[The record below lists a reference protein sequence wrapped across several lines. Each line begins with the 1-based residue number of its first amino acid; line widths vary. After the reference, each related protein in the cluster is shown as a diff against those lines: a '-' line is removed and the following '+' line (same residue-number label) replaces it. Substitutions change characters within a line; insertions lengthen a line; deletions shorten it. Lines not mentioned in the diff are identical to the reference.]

1 MTDSGGHIT
10 RRSNSNDDED
20 SDFDL
25 SDMEDDFDLGGFRE
39 KRLEELKQECVCH
52 SQRYHAIFGVDAEAL
67 GRRMMRSAAMRESLH
82 GRLTEIKEEK
92 DLMTNTA

>member
-1 MTDSGGHIT
+1 MPDSGHIT
-10 RRSNSNDDED
+10 RRSNSNDSED

-52 SQRYHAIFGVDAEAL
+52 SQRCLQSGAL
-67 GRRMMRSAAMRESLH
+67 MLKHLALE
-82 GRLTEIKEEK
+82 
-92 DLMTNTA
+92 